1 MKNGDVMSKMKII
14 KDRTKF
20 IILISIIVLV
30 SIIFYAARPKSGSVP
45 RNQNTSDEPLPVS
58 LGPLGDLSK
67 LNLTLECDLP
77 STPEYVPRLKV
88 ERISISNDT
97 AEEIALNAFNFTK
110 IEQIKKMRSG
120 KLAVIEGTKRLYF
133 YGLNDIYYQTL
144 NDTTVV
150 NEWTDAEIKSI
161 ADDFFDNLFEYWSV
175 PTEADIE
182 LITIKPCCTT
192 SYDDGTQIINQIGA
206 IYNLKVNGIKLC
218 GPGADFWVAI
228 ADNKV
233 YDVELHMPSVSVEKY
248 VEITSSPREAV
259 NRFIS
264 GRYSTE
270 ELGFTPLY
278 GPVPREGELIIKKIE
293 LSYFVDHRS
302 DPPQTYLPLVYR
314 IVGEIVGPDPFEA
327 EITTMEFDELVLVGE

>member
-1 MKNGDVMSKMKII
+1 MTI
-14 KDRTKF
+14 KKEDRLKS
-20 IILISIIVLV
+20 IILLSAIIFV
-30 SIIFYAARPKSGSVP
+30 SILVYSASLMPGSVP
-45 RNQNTSDEPLPVS
+45 PNQETSDSILPTS
-58 LGPLGDLSK
+58 LSPLGDLSK

-77 STPEYVPRLKV
+77 LTPEYVPQLKV

-133 YGLNDIYYQTL
+133 YGLNDVYYQTL
-144 NDTTVV
+144 NDTAVV
-150 NEWTDAEIKSI
+150 DKWTEAEIKSI
-161 ADDFFDNLFEYWSV
+161 TDDFFDNLFEYWSV

-206 IYNLKVNGIKLC
+206 IYTLKVNGIKLY

-233 YDVELHMPSVSVEKY
+233 YDVELHIPSVSVEKY
-248 VEITSSPREAV
+248 IELTVSPQEAV

-270 ELGFTPLY
+270 KLGFTPLY
-278 GPVPREGELIIKKIE
+278 GPVPREGELIIKKVE
-293 LSYFVDHRS
+293 LSYFVDYRR
-302 DPPQTYLPLVYR
+302 DPPQTHLPLVYR

-327 EITTMEFDELVLVGE
+327 EITTIEFDELVFIGE

>member
-1 MKNGDVMSKMKII
+1 MIKMKIK
-14 KDRTKF
+14 KDSPKL
-20 IILISIIVLV
+20 IILLSIIVLV
-30 SIIFYAARPKSGSVP
+30 SIIFYSAKPKSGSVP
-45 RNQNTSDEPLPVS
+45 RNQKTSDVPLPES

-67 LNLTLECDLP
+67 LNLTLECDLVSIP
-77 STPEYVPRLKV
+77 KYAPQLKV

-133 YGLNDIYYQTL
+133 YGLNDVYYQTL

-150 NEWTDAEIKSI
+150 NKWTDLEIKSI
-161 ADDFFDNLFEYWSV
+161 ADNFFDNLLEYWNV
-175 PTEADIE
+175 PTEADII
-182 LITIKPCCTT
+182 LNTIKPCSTT
-192 SYDDGTQIINQIGA
+192 FYDDGTQIINQIGV
-206 IYNLKVNGIKLC
+206 IYDVKVNGIKLC

-228 ADNKV
+228 AHNKV
-233 YDVELHMPSVSVEKY
+233 YDVELHIPSVSVEKY
-248 VEITSSPREAV
+248 IEITLSPQEAV

-270 ELGFTPLY
+270 ELGFSPIY
-278 GPVPREGELIIKKIE
+278 GPIPKEGELIIKKVE

-302 DPPQTYLPLVYR
+302 DPPQTYLPLVYIIAGD
-314 IVGEIVGPDPFEA
+314 IVGLDPFEA
-327 EITTMEFDELVLVGE
+327 EIMTIEFYEIIPINK